1 MNLSRTP
8 SSPRPIFAEFSGKAL
23 IHNVRRAKALAPAG
37 ARVFAVIKA
46 DAYGHG
52 LLEVA
57 DRITSDVDGFA
68 ILELAA
74 AQRLREKG
82 LKQPVMMLE
91 GFFDPAELQM
101 FSHLDLGTVVHR
113 ADQIATLA
121 QAVLPSPI
129 DVYLKI
135 NTGMNRLGIAL
146 PEARAAFEQLTAA
159 SAVRSVTVMTHFAD
173 ADNERGTDWQ
183 LRALITAWPDV
194 NVLPLCFANSAA
206 LLAGSRERTR
216 LGDIVRPG
224 IMLYG
229 ASPWG
234 AGDAARTA
242 AALDLLPVMTLK
254 SKIIAVQS
262 LQPGARVGYGGTFV
276 AERPMT
282 IGVVACGYADGYPR
296 HASNL
301 APILVNGQRSRV
313 LGRVSMDM
321 LCCDLT
327 DVADAVIGSPVTLW
341 GEGLPADEVA
351 DAAGTI
357 AYELFCA
364 LAARVPR
371 VWKD

>member
-1 MNLSRTP
+1 MAP
-8 SSPRPIFAEFSGKAL
+8 VG
-23 IHNVRRAKALAPAG
+23 AKL
-37 ARVFAVIKA
+37 FAVIKA

-52 LLEVA
+52 LLDVA
-57 DRITSDVDGFA
+57 DRIALAVDGFA

-82 LKQPVMMLE
+82 LKQPMMMLE

-121 QAVLPSPI
+121 QAVLPAPI

-135 NTGMNRLGIAL
+135 NTGMNRLGITL
-146 PEARAAFEQLTAA
+146 QEARAAFEQLTAS

-183 LRALITAWPDV
+183 LQGLITAWPDV
-194 NVLPLCFANSAA
+194 NALPLCFANSAA

-234 AGDAARTA
+234 AGEAARTA
-242 AALDLLPVMTLK
+242 AALDLQPVMTLK
-254 SKIIAVQS
+254 SKVIAVQS

-282 IGVVACGYADGYPR
+282 IGVIACGYADGYPR
-296 HASNL
+296 HASNV

-357 AYELFCA
+357 AYDLFCA

>member
-1 MNLSRTP
+1 MTSSNIS
-8 SSPRPIFAEFSGKAL
+8 SSPRPIIAEFSGRSL
-23 IHNVRRAKALAPAG
+23 VHNAQRARALAPAG

-57 DRITSDVDGFA
+57 DRIGSVVDGFA
-68 ILELAA
+68 ILELASA
-74 AQRLREKG
+74 KRLRENG
-82 LKQPVMMLE
+82 LNQPIMMLE
-91 GFFDPAELQM
+91 GFFSPAELQV
-101 FSHLDLGTVVHR
+101 FSQLDLGTVVHR
-113 ADQIATLA
+113 VDQIATLA
-121 QAVLPSPI
+121 ESELPSPI

-135 NTGMNRLGIAL
+135 NTGMNRLGIDL
-146 PEARAAFEQLTAA
+146 TEARSAFEQLTA
-159 SAVRSVTVMTHFAD
+159 SRSVRSVTVMTHFAD
-173 ADNERGTDWQ
+173 ADNERGTGWQ
-183 LRALITAWPDV
+183 LARLHSIWPEVDS
-194 NVLPLCFANSAA
+194 LSLCYANSAA
-206 LLAGSRERTR
+206 LLTGSRTRTQ
-216 LGDIVRPG
+216 LGDVVRPG

-234 AGDAARTA
+234 AQDSSKTAR
-242 AALDLLPVMTLK
+242 ALDLLPVMTLK
-254 SKIIAVQS
+254 SSLIAVQH
-262 LQPGARVGYGGTFV
+262 LQPGERVGYGGTFV
-276 AERPMT
+276 AERPMM

-321 LCCDLT
+321 LCCDLSDIPEAT
-327 DVADAVIGSPVTLW
+327 IGTPVTLW
-341 GEGLPADEVA
+341 GAGLPADEVA